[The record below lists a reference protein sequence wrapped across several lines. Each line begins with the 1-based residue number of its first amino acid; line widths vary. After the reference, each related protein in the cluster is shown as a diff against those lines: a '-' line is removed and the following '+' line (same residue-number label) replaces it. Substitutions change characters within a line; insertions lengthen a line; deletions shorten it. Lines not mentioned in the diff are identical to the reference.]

1 MLFTHDKLFSTI
13 CFSSGSRVLK
23 KENGINQLCKKLMV
37 HPLEYYRP
45 NYDSV
50 DKSNVFV
57 GLYSPSML
65 SHIHLIIMDGYVVRV
80 FFPEL
85 LNIG

>member
-1 MLFTHDKLFSTI
+1 
-13 CFSSGSRVLK
+13 
-23 KENGINQLCKKLMV
+23 MV